1 MSRNNKAKDN
11 LACDPK
17 AIVVFKKKGLQDSRD
32 CELAE
37 TCQSTEMFLL
47 LPNTASYTPVG
58 KSASQLAGQLPEE
71 LKLSS
76 LKGKGNS
83 LKWEGSLIPSILQ

>member
-1 MSRNNKAKDN
+1 MHVMSRNNKAKDE

-32 CELAE
+32 YELAE

-47 LPNTASYTPVG
+47 LPNTANCTPARE
-58 KSASQLAGQLPEE
+58 SLPPSW
-71 LKLSS
+71 LGNFLSS
-76 LKGKGNS
+76 
-83 LKWEGSLIPSILQ
+83 